1 MINNKSIYAAVKAL
15 AGKEYIYS
23 PSSAHGVSKASGA
36 AICDSLNEIRH
47 DLQPGQ
53 VWRLIE
59 LDKYDSA
66 YDIACCQKF
75 IINGGYIKEKHPAW
89 WV

>member
-1 MINNKSIYAAVKAL
+1 MTENKTIFAAVKAI

-36 AICDSLNEIRH
+36 AIVAALNKARWNLKENE
-47 DLQPGQ
+47 
-53 VWRLIE
+53 VWRILE

-66 YDIACCQKF
+66 YDIARCYQF
-75 IINGGYIKEKHPAW
+75 RIYRGSIRVVHYWIAA
-89 WV
+89 